1 MRRKEQLSKFL
12 INLKLEQL
20 EIRVLR
26 NFQDMVQHRT
36 MLKAADN
43 SGAKV
48 LQVIHIFGGS
58 KRKFGYI
65 GDVLNCV
72 VKVASPT
79 GQVKQ
84 GEIVK
89 VVLVRSRKEIRRKDA
104 SYIRF
109 SDNAGVVIDNPKDK
123 NPRGTRI
130 FGPIAREVRDSG
142 FMKIASMAVEVL

>member
-1 MRRKEQLSKFL
+1 M
-12 INLKLEQL
+12 I
-20 EIRVLR
+20 
-26 NFQDMVQHRT
+26 QHRT
-36 MLKAADN
+36 MLKVADN
-43 SGAKV
+43 SGARV

-72 VKVASPT
+72 VKEATPT
-79 GQVKQ
+79 GQVKE

-89 VVLVRSRKEIRRKDA
+89 VVLVRARKEHKRADG

-109 SDNAGVVIDNPKDK
+109 SDNAGVVIDNAKDK

-130 FGPIAREVRDSG
+130 FGPIAREIRDKG
-142 FMKIASMAVEVL
+142 FMKITSMAVEVV